1 MPIEILF
8 LIGAVGFI
16 LTIRAFVSVL
26 LCLRF
31 SVFLLFSSKETARS
45 YSAKGVV
52 SYITNNWVTLAF
64 GIEGAIMMVLSYI
77 VANK

>member
-8 LIGAVGFI
+8 LIGTVGFI
-16 LTIRAFVSVL
+16 LTVRAIVSVL

-31 SVFLLFSSKETARS
+31 SVSLLFSSRETTRN
-45 YSAKGVV
+45 YSARGMV
-52 SYITNNWVTLAF
+52 SYFKTNWVTLVF
-64 GIEGAIMMVLSYI
+64 GVEGVMMMVLSYL